1 MRLAAA
7 IAGCLLVGFVLMDA
21 FKTLVLARRTG
32 QSFHPTRAFYRLT
45 WPPFAAFVRRVK
57 SG

>member
-21 FKTLVLARRTG
+21 FKTLVLTRRTG
-32 QSFHPTRAFYRLT
+32 QSFHPTRFLPAHV
-45 WPPFAAFVRRVK
+45 AAVRGFCASR
-57 SG
+57 